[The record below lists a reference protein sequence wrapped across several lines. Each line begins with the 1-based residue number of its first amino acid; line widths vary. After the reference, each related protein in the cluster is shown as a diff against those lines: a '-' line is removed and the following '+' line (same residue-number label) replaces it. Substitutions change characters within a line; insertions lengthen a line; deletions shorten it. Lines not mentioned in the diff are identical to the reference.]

1 MLQAK
6 RFNLVLVI
14 SLSAFLSVYAQ
25 SNFCWDP
32 STGSQVNCVAPSNA
46 FCVTNYTSGVGSCS
60 ETQPTDPSLL
70 FCNSGDGCNQ
80 IVTQCY
86 NPQARK
92 GRKNSNSNSDSNE
105 NSNLSGYI
113 GCNPDG
119 TDTYCVVRKKISKI
133 FFIISFHKF

>member
-1 MLQAK
+1 MIQAK

-70 FCNSGDGCNQ
+70 YCNSGDGCNQ

-92 GRKNSNSNSDSNE
+92 GRKNSGQQN
-105 NSNLSGYI
+105 NLSGYI
-113 GCNPDG
+113 GCNPTG
-119 TDTYCVVRKKISKI
+119 TDTYCVVRKKSRKP
-133 FFIISFHKF
+133 FL